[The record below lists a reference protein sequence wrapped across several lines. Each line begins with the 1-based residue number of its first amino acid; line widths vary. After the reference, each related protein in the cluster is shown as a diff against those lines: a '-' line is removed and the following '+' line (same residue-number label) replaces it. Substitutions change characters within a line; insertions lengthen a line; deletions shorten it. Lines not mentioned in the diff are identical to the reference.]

1 MGQGEVSEMSPV
13 LGNVQC
19 RAGLESKALT
29 PGQALLSLQSMEIK
43 TTGKT
48 AGTFSFSRPI
58 NIHQQH

>member
-1 MGQGEVSEMSPV
+1 MSPV